1 MQHVITSFFGWP
13 DGSLWGNLLAEVI
26 CALPIWAIAM
36 WRFEKRH
43 KRHQA
48 QIHNQITQEF
58 ANLKSNQ

>member
-1 MQHVITSFFGWP
+1 MHLLIWFRDNV
-13 DGSLWGNLLAEVI
+13 LGNFLADLV
-26 CALPIWAIAM
+26 AGVPAFAIAT

-58 ANLKSNQ
+58 ANLKSND